1 MLTIEK
7 RLEIDAGH
15 RLMNH
20 ESRCAN
26 VHGHRY
32 AFTIIV
38 SAPDLDAVG
47 RVVDFGVIKERV
59 GGWLNTNWDHK
70 FIGQAG
76 DPILGLLVEAK
87 QPCSIIDRPPT
98 AENLA
103 RIVYE
108 VAKEVL
114 PAPLVVVAVRCQ
126 ETPTS
131 VAEYRP

>member
-1 MLTIEK
+1 MITITK

-20 ESRCAN
+20 ESKCAH

-32 AFTIIV
+32 AFEVVV
-38 SAPDLDAVG
+38 SASDLDAVG

-59 GGWLNTNWDHK
+59 GGWLNTNWDHA
-70 FIGQAG
+70 FIGQSG
-76 DPILGLLVEAK
+76 DPILGLLVE
-87 QPCSIIDRPPT
+87 QRQRCSIIDRPPT

-108 VAKEVL
+108 VAKELL
-114 PAPLVVVAVRCQ
+114 PDPLVVVAVRCY